1 MLKRESRNRWK
12 AWKIRFEISTRH
24 RYTTRLIEHV
34 VARAERTKKPSGRSL
49 RGRSAQAQVQVRG
62 YKEEKLELAARTL
75 CFICP
80 SIASCARSLFV
91 HGDQPARF
99 VFFFSSTRSRI
110 GQVAAS
116 LRCLCHRRSIAL
128 SSLSP
133 SCVHSFVSSRLLRD
147 FHFDDPARLIQVGAE
162 NTFIKAFKGRSF
174 DAFAWKSRKPATI
187 RISRYLRLYTDQWFC
202 GSQRAQQWHNGQNR
216 FILVSHDRRR
226 EWRWRNRGS
235 GGIIVG
241 KRFLERF

>member
-24 RYTTRLIEHV
+24 RYTTRLIKHV

-116 LRCLCHRRSIAL
+116 PRCLCHRRSIAL

-202 GSQRAQQWHNGQNR
+202 GSEWHNGQNR
-216 FILVSHDRRR
+216 FILISHDRRK